1 MGKKQVINYK
11 KLELIAVTA
20 PESVIQGVEDL
31 MIFDARCLDKE
42 TRQQLQRFLPELTLI
57 RKAWKAH
64 FSVHGCLSCHRKR
77 VNYGAGGFCWRC
89 LARITVRM
97 RTCFRKVSEGRNI
110 PNEIASISRRFDA
123 VQRLFN
129 AED

>member
-42 TRQQLQRFLPELTLI
+42 TRQQLQRLLPELTLI

-64 FSVHGCLSCHRKR
+64 FTVHGCVSCRRKKTD
-77 VNYGAGGFCWRC
+77 YGAGGFCYNC
-89 LARITVRM
+89 LCRITMRM
-97 RTCFRKVSEGRNI
+97 RTCFRKINEGRNI
-110 PNEIASISRRFDA
+110 PDEIASISRKYDA
-123 VQRLFN
+123 AQRLFN
-129 AED
+129 RDD